1 MTATTEPR
9 DTLLD
14 TDILPVQCPRCGEAQ
29 NTMQG
34 STDPF
39 ALDAEIGC
47 MVCGYSFG
55 PGEYREL
62 LGKRQSDF
70 AGLQV
75 DLG

>member
-1 MTATTEPR
+1 
-9 DTLLD
+9 
-14 TDILPVQCPRCGEAQ
+14 
-29 NTMQG
+29 MQG

-47 MVCGYSFG
+47 MVCSYSFG

-62 LGKRQSDF
+62 LGKRQSAF

>member
-1 MTATTEPR
+1 MTSTTEPR

-14 TDILPVQCPRCGEAQ
+14 TDILPVQCPRCSEAQ
-29 NTMQG
+29 NTLVG
-34 STDPF
+34 TTDPF
-39 ALDAEIGC
+39 ALDAKIGC
-47 MVCGYSFG
+47 MVCGYTFG

-62 LGKRQSDF
+62 LGKLQAAF